1 MALNK
6 NQSKDLFL
14 VLLKTI
20 FLIFGLNLFLT
31 SLINGIKL
39 ELKKNN
45 LESEMNLNFK
55 KPKYIQKYSKYWI
68 WCGYLLKTFSE
79 VSSIDHKKIK

>member
-6 NQSKDLFL
+6 NQNKDLFL

-20 FLIFGLNLFLT
+20 SLIFGLNIFLT

-45 LESEMNLNFK
+45 LESEINLNCIK
-55 KPKYIQKYSKYWI
+55 LKYIQNIQFVVDIY
-68 WCGYLLKTFSE
+68 
-79 VSSIDHKKIK
+79 

>member
-6 NQSKDLFL
+6 NHSKDLFL

-20 FLIFGLNLFLT
+20 FLIFGLNIFLT

-39 ELKKNN
+39 QLKKNN
-45 LESEMNLNFK
+45 FKSEIILSYKEVN
-55 KPKYIQKYSKYWI
+55 YIQNIQFDVDIY
-68 WCGYLLKTFSE
+68 
-79 VSSIDHKKIK
+79 

>member
-20 FLIFGLNLFLT
+20 FLIFGLNIFLT

-45 LESEMNLNFK
+45 LESEMNLNYK
-55 KPKYIQKYSKYWI
+55 KLRYIQNIQFDVDIY
-68 WCGYLLKTFSE
+68 
-79 VSSIDHKKIK
+79 

>member
-20 FLIFGLNLFLT
+20 FLIFGLNIFLT
-31 SLINGIKL
+31 SIISGIKL

-45 LESEMNLNFK
+45 LESEMNLNYK
-55 KPKYIQKYSKYWI
+55 KLKYIQNIQFDMDIY
-68 WCGYLLKTFSE
+68 
-79 VSSIDHKKIK
+79 

>member
-20 FLIFGLNLFLT
+20 FLVFGLNIFLT

-45 LESEMNLNFK
+45 LESEMNLNYK
-55 KPKYIQKYSKYWI
+55 KLKYIQNIQFDMDIY
-68 WCGYLLKTFSE
+68 
-79 VSSIDHKKIK
+79 

>member
-20 FLIFGLNLFLT
+20 FLIFGLNIFLT

-39 ELKKNN
+39 QLKKNN
-45 LESEMNLNFK
+45 FKSEIILSYKEVN
-55 KPKYIQKYSKYWI
+55 YIQNIQFDVDIY
-68 WCGYLLKTFSE
+68 
-79 VSSIDHKKIK
+79 

>member
-14 VLLKTI
+14 ALLKTI

-45 LESEMNLNFK
+45 LESEINLNYK
-55 KPKYIQKYSKYWI
+55 KVKHIQKMQFDVDIY
-68 WCGYLLKTFSE
+68 
-79 VSSIDHKKIK
+79 

>member
-6 NQSKDLFL
+6 NRSKDLFL
-14 VLLKTI
+14 VFLKTI
-20 FLIFGLNLFLT
+20 VLIFGFNILLT

-45 LESEMNLNFK
+45 LESDMNLN
-55 KPKYIQKYSKYWI
+55 
-68 WCGYLLKTFSE
+68 
-79 VSSIDHKKIK
+79 HKKLKYVHNIQFDVDIY

>member
-6 NQSKDLFL
+6 NQSKDSFL

-20 FLIFGLNLFLT
+20 VLIFGLNIFLT
-31 SLINGIKL
+31 SLINAIKF

-45 LESEMNLNFK
+45 STSEKNLNYK
-55 KPKYIQKYSKYWI
+55 DLKYIQNIPFDVDIY
-68 WCGYLLKTFSE
+68 
-79 VSSIDHKKIK
+79 

>member
-6 NQSKDLFL
+6 NHRKDLFL

-20 FLIFGLNLFLT
+20 FLIFGLNIFLT

-45 LESEMNLNFK
+45 LESEMNLNYK
-55 KPKYIQKYSKYWI
+55 KLRYIQNIQFDVDIY
-68 WCGYLLKTFSE
+68 
-79 VSSIDHKKIK
+79 

>member
-20 FLIFGLNLFLT
+20 FLIFGLNIFLT

-45 LESEMNLNFK
+45 LESEMNLNYK
-55 KPKYIQKYSKYWI
+55 KLKYIQNIQFDMDIY
-68 WCGYLLKTFSE
+68 
-79 VSSIDHKKIK
+79 

>member
-6 NQSKDLFL
+6 NQNKDLFL

-20 FLIFGLNLFLT
+20 SLIFGLSIFLT

-39 ELKKNN
+39 ELKKIN
-45 LESEMNLNFK
+45 LESEINLNYK
-55 KPKYIQKYSKYWI
+55 KLKHTQNIQFVVDIY
-68 WCGYLLKTFSE
+68 
-79 VSSIDHKKIK
+79 

>member
-14 VLLKTI
+14 FSLKTI
-20 FLIFGLNLFLT
+20 CLIFGLNIFLT

-39 ELKKNN
+39 ELKKIN
-45 LESEMNLNFK
+45 LESEINLNYNKFK
-55 KPKYIQKYSKYWI
+55 NI
-68 WCGYLLKTFSE
+68 
-79 VSSIDHKKIK
+79 KKIQSDLDIY

>member
-6 NQSKDLFL
+6 NHSKDLFL

-20 FLIFGLNLFLT
+20 FLIFGLNIFLT

-45 LESEMNLNFK
+45 FKSEIILSYKEVN
-55 KPKYIQKYSKYWI
+55 YIQNIQFDVDIY
-68 WCGYLLKTFSE
+68 
-79 VSSIDHKKIK
+79 

>member
-14 VLLKTI
+14 VSLKTI
-20 FLIFGLNLFLT
+20 CLIFGLNIFLT

-45 LESEMNLNFK
+45 LESEINLNYK
-55 KPKYIQKYSKYWI
+55 KLKYIQNIQFDVDIY
-68 WCGYLLKTFSE
+68 
-79 VSSIDHKKIK
+79 

>member
-14 VLLKTI
+14 VFLKTI
-20 FLIFGLNLFLT
+20 FLIFGLNIFLT

-45 LESEMNLNFK
+45 LESEMNLNYK
-55 KPKYIQKYSKYWI
+55 KLKYIQNIQFDVNIY
-68 WCGYLLKTFSE
+68 
-79 VSSIDHKKIK
+79 

>member
-14 VLLKTI
+14 ILLKTI
-20 FLIFGLNLFLT
+20 FLIFGLNIFLT

-45 LESEMNLNFK
+45 LEIRNEFK
-55 KPKYIQKYSKYWI
+55 LQKAQVYSKY
-68 WCGYLLKTFSE
+68 
-79 VSSIDHKKIK
+79 SI

>member
-20 FLIFGLNLFLT
+20 FLIFGLNIFLT

-45 LESEMNLNFK
+45 LEIRNEFK
-55 KPKYIQKYSKYWI
+55 LQKAQIYSKY
-68 WCGYLLKTFSE
+68 
-79 VSSIDHKKIK
+79 SI

>member
-20 FLIFGLNLFLT
+20 FLIFGLNIFLT

-39 ELKKNN
+39 EFKKNN
-45 LESEMNLNFK
+45 LEPEMNLNYK
-55 KPKYIQKYSKYWI
+55 MHKYNQNIQFDVDIY
-68 WCGYLLKTFSE
+68 
-79 VSSIDHKKIK
+79 